1 MSAMSKETLTD
12 FLYMIVKKMSI
23 EFDEAFGD
31 INNVREFRQFVEKTP
46 RPEIIEIIIKN
57 FDSIDE
63 TQTPDEFFKT
73 LKIEFQYGGKSK
85 TLSIGQILGDADTDE
100 MTKHMIKFGVAI
112 MMSCVRFIKNP
123 GSFEAADALRESRL
137 KKLSAGEIT
146 PSQFFNGTAGP
157 KLEAQLSKL
166 MSIFEDPDAM
176 KQITGS
182 INIFQKKKR

>member
-1 MSAMSKETLTD
+1 MSAMETLSE
-12 FLYMIVKKMSI
+12 FLYMSVKKMSI

-46 RPEIIEIIIKN
+46 RPEIIETLIKN
-57 FDSIDE
+57 LYSIDE

-73 LKIEFQYGGKSK
+73 LKIDFQYGGKPK
-85 TLSIGQILGDADTDE
+85 TLKISEILSDIDTDD

-112 MMSCVRFIKNP
+112 MMTCVRFIKTP

-146 PSQFFNGTAGP
+146 PSQFFNGNVGP
-157 KLEAQLSKL
+157 KLEAPLSKL
-166 MSIFEDPDAM
+166 MTIFEDPDAM
-176 KQITGS
+176 KQITDS
-182 INIFQKKKR
+182 VNIFQKKR

>member
-1 MSAMSKETLTD
+1 MSMETLQD
-12 FLYMIVKKMSI
+12 FLYMIVEKMSI

-31 INNVREFRQFVEKTP
+31 INNVREFRQFIEKTP
-46 RPEIIEIIIKN
+46 RPEIIDILTKN

-73 LKIEFQYGGKSK
+73 LKIDFQYGGKLK
-85 TLSIGQILGDADTDE
+85 TLTFSDIIDDADTDDT
-100 MTKHMIKFGVAI
+100 TKHMIKFGVAI
-112 MMSCVRFIKNP
+112 IMTIVRFIKNP

-146 PSQFFNGTAGP
+146 PSQFFNTGTVDP

-166 MSIFEDPDAM
+166 MAIFEDPDAM
-176 KQITGS
+176 KQISGS
-182 INIFQKKKR
+182 INIFQKKR